1 MAPIMAPIKERL
13 ALLGVSVTTVLL
25 LVMAWVGPAFADGDG
40 GSDGGSGGMEILIPL
55 VIVAAVAIPAY
66 LYWRGRRAKRR

>member
-40 GSDGGSGGMEILIPL
+40 GSDGGSGMEILVPL

-66 LYWRGRRAKRR
+66 LYWRGRRAERR